1 MRRKEKEIKE
11 KEIINEILN
20 NSQICRIAIL
30 DDDYPYIVPMN
41 YGYDNNSI
49 YFHCA
54 TNGRK
59 IDLLRLN
66 NKVGFEIE
74 QSHEVVKNELSCKW
88 TTNYRSII
96 GYGKIVI
103 INDFE
108 QKKKGL
114 DIIMRQ
120 HGKTENLY
128 NDNAIKNVLILKLN
142 IKDLTAKQSGEYS
155 NE

>member
-120 HGKTENLY
+120 HGKTKNLY